1 MGGPMKNIVSR
12 VLSGFAYAIYFF
24 GFIGGIALANVTIP
38 NIFGGLPTTAFVWQ
52 LAVAIWV
59 SAAISGTLFLGLA
72 EVVTLLQLLV
82 DKQTQPE

>member
-1 MGGPMKNIVSR
+1 MKNIVSS

-24 GFIGGIALANVTIP
+24 GFIGGIAFANVTIP
-38 NIFGGLPTTAFVWQ
+38 NIFGGVSTTTFVWQ
-52 LAVAIWV
+52 LAVAVWV

-72 EVVTLLQLLV
+72 EVVALLQLLV

>member
-1 MGGPMKNIVSR
+1 MKNIVSR

-38 NIFGGLPTTAFVWQ
+38 NIFGGLPTTTFVWQ

-82 DKQTQPE
+82 DKKTQPE